1 MESCVP
7 VELGKNC
14 SIDPGVLLGY
24 PPGRHVERRPVRIG
38 DNAQIRSG
46 SVIYA
51 SVVIGAGF
59 ETGHGVIIREG
70 NQIGHDCAIW
80 NFSTIDY
87 DCVLGDRVRIH
98 CNVYLAQYTTVED
111 DVFLA
116 PGVALAND
124 PHPLCTKCMEGP
136 TIKAGARVGVGAIIL
151 PHVIVGENALIGA
164 GSVVTKDVPARAV
177 VIGSPARVIGDADDL
192 ECPFDIVKPY
202 QDGLDV
208 RRRPEWTTVAALP
221 RPIRRTGRT
230 KR

>member
-14 SIDPGVLLGY
+14 AIDPGVLLGY
-24 PPGRHVERRPVRIG
+24 PPGRPVERRPVRIG
-38 DNAQIRSG
+38 DHAQIRSG

-59 ETGHGVIIREG
+59 ETGHGVVVREG
-70 NQIGHDCAIW
+70 NRIGDDCAIW
-80 NFSTIDY
+80 NYSTIDY

-98 CNVYLAQYTTVED
+98 CNVYVAQYTTIED

-136 TIKAGARVGVGAIIL
+136 IIKAGARVGVGAIIF

-177 VIGSPARVIGDADDL
+177 VIGSPARVIGDVDDL

-208 RRRPEWTTVAALP
+208 RRRPEWNAVAPLP
-221 RPIRRTGRT
+221 RPIPRTGRT

>member
-1 MESCVP
+1 LESCVP

-24 PPGRHVERRPVRIG
+24 PPGRPVERRPVLIG
-38 DNAQIRSG
+38 DHAQIRSG

-59 ETGHGVIIREG
+59 ETGHGVIVREG
-70 NQIGHDCAIW
+70 NRIGHDCAIW
-80 NFSTIDY
+80 NYSTIDY

-116 PGVALAND
+116 PGVTLAND

-164 GSVVTKDVPARAV
+164 GSVVTKDVPARSV
-177 VIGSPARVIGDADDL
+177 VIGSPARVISDVDDL

-208 RRRPEWTTVAALP
+208 RRRPEWTTVAPLP
-221 RPIRRTGRT
+221 RPIPRTGRT
-230 KR
+230 KG